1 MSCATTNKSEGKKKK
16 EKKEE
21 EEVGNESMELCLSSI
36 VFQVH
41 KV

>member
-1 MSCATTNKSEGKKKK
+1 MSCATTNKSEGKKK
-16 EKKEE
+16 EKKE

-41 KV
+41 KA